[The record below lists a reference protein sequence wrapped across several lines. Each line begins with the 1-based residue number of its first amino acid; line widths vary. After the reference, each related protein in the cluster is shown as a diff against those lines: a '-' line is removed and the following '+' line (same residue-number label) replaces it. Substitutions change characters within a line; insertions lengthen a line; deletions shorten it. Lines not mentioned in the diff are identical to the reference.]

1 MLHSVPAGPNSSIH
15 LPDELHTTGP
25 AGATRDFRGYSPY
38 STNLFLRECVI
49 FSVQCDIFSEHYAF
63 KIVHYKY
70 TTDKIFLIGQAVC
83 RRHVLF
89 FFSLLQIP
97 PRPHHRSAADAEG
110 IEESVVVRNAGVSLW
125 RGGAH

>member
-83 RRHVLF
+83 CAFFLF
-89 FFSLLQIP
+89 
-97 PRPHHRSAADAEG
+97 SAADPAPPTPQICSG
-110 IEESVVVRNAGVSLW
+110 
-125 RGGAH
+125 RGGY